1 MVSLSG
7 FKAHGVFDADATDS
21 ELELTLRSA
30 MKYFENSGVQMPL
43 EDNPLYDM
51 GVYQLATFYFERL
64 NTAGMSAAA
73 KEIPYG
79 INGII
84 LQLRNG

>member
-1 MVSLSG
+1 MASLSE
-7 FKAHGVFDADATDS
+7 FKSYAVGYADATDS
-21 ELELTLRSA
+21 ELDLCLRAA
-30 MKYFENSGVQMPL
+30 MDYFENSGVHEPL

-51 GVYQLATFYFERL
+51 GVYQLATFYFDKR
-64 NTAGMSAAA
+64 NSIGMSAAA

-79 INGII
+79 VNGII